1 MGSDDSTGHPI
12 PEQRQLL
19 FEALR
24 HQAEPLEAGGNRPFS
39 LEAAQAVWLV
49 ETGKVEIF
57 AVRQGGSEER
67 GAQRTHIRTV
77 PAGQMIFGLERK
89 NRRLPFGSKESGD
102 GETTDL
108 QAVGSSG
115 TRVLRIEL
123 ARLRELA
130 RQEELVP
137 VLAELLEQWVVGL
150 YRQISRAE
158 APRDFT
164 PLEAGA
170 ECHLEEGGKVAR
182 TRAGVLWVRHV
193 MGRSDFLGRSEL
205 AMASSGPPLPL
216 SDETWLVSR
225 GEVRL
230 SPVETVLLLRSGG
243 VWEGLATFHRLFLDY
258 VDLLVAKAAEEDR
271 EQLERRIRIDDRVL
285 QGAYRRL
292 ASVLGGERPVLDGV
306 GEVGDGLFLAC
317 RLVAEAQGIT
327 LRKPGEAVGSQ
338 GDPLQKICAAS
349 RIRYRSVLLRD
360 DWWRRDNGP
369 LLAYRR
375 VELPSEGTVGEGG
388 EKGGGEVSKRPA
400 FRRVP
405 VALLPSSAT
414 RYEMV
419 EPIEGSRTPVD
430 EQLAESLEGMAT
442 MFYTPLPERPLTA
455 GDLVRSA
462 FHGLKGDLVLVA
474 LMGLGGGLLATITPV
489 LTGHL
494 FGRAIPNSDQQQVLQ
509 MTAALVV
516 SALASGIFQ
525 IVRGVA
531 VLRIGGKMDG
541 SLQAAVWD
549 RLMSLPVTFFRR
561 YRVGDLAN
569 RSLAIDTIRGLVTGN
584 FTASLLS
591 GVFSVFSFALLFYY
605 SLYLALLASVLV
617 LVMVVVTAVLSYL
630 QVKYQR
636 RQLEVEGRISSL
648 LFGLM
653 SGISK
658 LRIGGAE
665 RRAFARWAEQ
675 FSEQRRQAIS
685 VRKLAIVQSTFIS
698 AYRLL
703 GVLALFAMMG
713 YSSTIELPVSDFL
726 AFNAAFGQFQAA
738 SLSIIGLL
746 PSVLMVVPLYERLE
760 PILEAVPEV
769 DEAKAEV
776 HELSGDIELSHVS
789 FRYQPDGP
797 LILDDVSFH
806 VRPGELVALV
816 GPSGS
821 GKSTCLRLILGFDRP
836 GAGSIYF
843 DGQDIQSLDIQ
854 SLRRQIGVVLQNGR
868 PSSGTLFSN
877 IVGSTNLGH
886 DAAWEAARMAGLAED
901 IDAMPMKMHTVVS
914 EGAGTFSGGQV
925 QRLMIARAVVHKPRI
940 LLFDEATSAL
950 DNQTQEVV
958 SQSLANLKATR
969 IAVAHRLSTIESA
982 DRIIVIDG
990 GRVVEE
996 GTYEE
1001 LLELGGVFARMA
1013 ERQMA

>member
-1 MGSDDSTGHPI
+1 MNPTPPTDPSPRAPREHLL
-12 PEQRQLL
+12 EQ
-19 FEALR
+19 LR
-24 HQAEPLEAGGNRPFS
+24 AQGEPVEAGGNRPFS

-49 ETGKVEIF
+49 DAGKVEIF
-57 AVRQGGSEER
+57 AVRRGGENDR
-67 GAQRTHIRTV
+67 GALRTHIRTV

-89 NRRLPFGSKESGD
+89 SRRLPFGVAAGID
-102 GETTDL
+102 DETTDL

-115 TRVLRIEL
+115 TRLFRIEL

-130 RQEELVP
+130 RHEELVP
-137 VLAELLEQWVVGL
+137 ALVSLLEEWVVGL

-158 APRDFT
+158 APRDFS
-164 PLEAGA
+164 PLDAGV
-170 ECHLEEGGKVAR
+170 ECHLEAAGQVAR
-182 TRAGVLWVRHV
+182 TRSGVLWVRHV
-193 MGRSDFLGRSEL
+193 EGRSEFLGRPEL
-205 AMASSGPPLPL
+205 AMENSGPPLPL
-216 SDETWLVSR
+216 SDETWLVSA

-230 SPVETVLLLRSGG
+230 SPVETSLLLRSGG

-258 VDLLVAKAAEEDR
+258 VDLLVRKAAAEDR
-271 EQLERRIRIDDRVL
+271 RQLERRIAIDEQVL
-285 QGAYRRL
+285 QGAYRDL
-292 ASVLGGERPVLDGV
+292 ASVLGDEKPIRTGV
-306 GEVGDGLFLAC
+306 GEISDRLLLVC
-317 RLVAEAQGIT
+317 RLVGEAQGIT
-327 LRKPGEAVGSQ
+327 IRAPGESADGAS
-338 GDPLQKICAAS
+338 GDPLQRICAAS
-349 RIRYRSVLLRD
+349 RVRYRPVLLRD
-360 DWWRRDNGP
+360 DWWRRDSGP
-369 LLAYRR
+369 LVAHRQ
-375 VELPSEGTVGEGG
+375 VETPGGTSE
-388 EKGGGEVSKRPA
+388 RL
-400 FRRVP
+400 P
-405 VALLPSSAT
+405 VALLPLSPS

-419 EPIEGSRTPVD
+419 EPVEGTRTPVD
-430 EQLAESLEGMAT
+430 QAVAESLEGMAT

-455 GDLVRSA
+455 GDLARSA
-462 FHGLKGDLVLVA
+462 LRGQGRDLALVA
-474 LMGLGGGLLATITPV
+474 LMGLGGGLLATLTPV
-489 LTGHL
+489 LTGFL
-494 FGRAIPNSDQQQVLQ
+494 FGRAIPNSDQQQVFQ

-516 SALASGIFQ
+516 SALATGIFQ
-525 IVRGVA
+525 IVRGIA

-549 RLMSLPVTFFRR
+549 RLMSLPVAFFRR

-591 GVFSVFSFALLFYY
+591 GVFSFFSFCLLFYY
-605 SLYLALLASVLV
+605 SLHLALLASVLV
-617 LVMVVVTAVLSYL
+617 VSMFAVTLVLSYL

-636 RQLEVEGRISSL
+636 RQLEVEGTISSL

-675 FSEQRRQAIS
+675 FSEQRRHAIR
-685 VRKLAIVQSTFIS
+685 VRKLAIVQSTFVS

-703 GVLALFAMMG
+703 GLLALFAMMG
-713 YSSTIELPVSDFL
+713 YSATIELSVSDFL

-738 SLSIIGLL
+738 SLSIVGLL
-746 PSVLMVVPLYERLE
+746 PSVLMVVPLYERLR
-760 PILEAVPEV
+760 PILEATPEV
-769 DEAKAEV
+769 DEGKAEV

-789 FRYQPDGP
+789 FRYQADGP
-797 LILDDVSFH
+797 LILDDISFH
-806 VRPGELVALV
+806 VRPGEYVALV

-821 GKSTCLRLILGFDRP
+821 GKSTCLRLILGFDKP
-836 GAGSIYF
+836 EAGSIYF

-877 IVGSTNLGH
+877 IVGSSNLGH
-886 DAAWEAARMAGLAED
+886 DAAWEAARMAGLAQD

-914 EGAGTFSGGQV
+914 EGAGTFSGGQI

-950 DNQTQEVV
+950 DNKTQEVV

-969 IAVAHRLSTIESA
+969 IAVAHRLSTIENA
-982 DRIIVIDG
+982 DRIIVIEA
-990 GRVVEE
+990 GRVVES
-996 GTYEE
+996 GNYEE
-1001 LLELGGVFARMA
+1001 LLARGGVFARLA